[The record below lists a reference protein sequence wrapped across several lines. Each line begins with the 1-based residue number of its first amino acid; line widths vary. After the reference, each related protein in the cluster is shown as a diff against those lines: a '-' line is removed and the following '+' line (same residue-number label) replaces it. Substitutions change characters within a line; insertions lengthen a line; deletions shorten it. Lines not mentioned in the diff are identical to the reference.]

1 MKFEDIVSQLEK
13 GQFAQVYVLM
23 GEEPWYAD
31 HITDYIARHALK
43 DEEKDFN
50 QTTLYGNDISAV
62 DIVHAAR
69 RYPMMAPRQVVI
81 IRETQHIKEL
91 SPLASYLEAPAPTTI
106 LVLNFRGK
114 IDKRSKLWNT
124 LKKKDFVVT
133 LESEKLK
140 EYQVGPW
147 ITDHLK
153 KLGFSIDSKASTMLV
168 EHLGNNLSNVIKALD
183 KLKVAVGKDV
193 STITPEHVEEYVG
206 ISKDYNTFELQKAIT
221 QGNVFKANQIAGVFG
236 KNPKTYP
243 IPLVTGTLF
252 SFFRKLMLFH
262 VLMGSGQQN
271 ENAVAGKLGVPPFAL
286 KEYKAASRRFNWG
299 KCRQSVSLIR
309 EIDMRAKGF
318 NSESTSSEDLLKELI
333 FKLMH

>member
-13 GQFAQVYVLM
+13 GQFAQVYLLM
-23 GEEPWYAD
+23 GDEPWYAD
-31 HITDYIARHALK
+31 YITDYIARHALK

-50 QTTLYGNDISAV
+50 QTTLYGNDINAV

-69 RYPMMAPRQVVI
+69 RYPMMAPRQVVL
-81 IRETQHIKEL
+81 IREAQHIKDL
-91 SPLASYLEAPAPTTI
+91 SPLVTYLEAPAPTTI

-114 IDKRSKLWNT
+114 IDKRSKFWNS
-124 LKKKDFVVT
+124 LKKKNFAVT

-147 ITDHLK
+147 ITNYLK
-153 KLGFSIDSKASTMLV
+153 KLGFSIDAKASTMLV
-168 EHLGNNLSNVIKALD
+168 EHLGNNLENVVKALD

-193 STITPEHVEEYVG
+193 STITPAHVEEYVG

-221 QGNVFKANQIAGVFG
+221 QGNALKANQIARVFG
-236 KNPKTYP
+236 KNPNAYP

-252 SFFRKLMLFH
+252 SFFRRLMFFH
-262 VLMGSGQQN
+262 VLMRSGQTN
-271 ENAVAGKLGVPPFAL
+271 ESVVAKKLGVPTFAL
-286 KEYKAASRRFNWG
+286 KEYKAASRRYNWG

-309 EIDMRAKGF
+309 EIDMRSKGY
-318 NSESTSSEDLLKELI
+318 SSENTPPEELLKELI
-333 FKLMH
+333 FKLMN

>member
-1 MKFEDIVSQLEK
+1 MKFEDIVSQLEE

-31 HITDYIARHALK
+31 HITDYIALHALK
-43 DEEKDFN
+43 AEEKDFN
-50 QTTLYGNDISAV
+50 QTTLYGNDINAV

-69 RYPMMAPRQVVI
+69 RYPMMAPRQLVI
-81 IRETQHIKEL
+81 VREAQLIKDI
-91 SPLASYLEAPAPTTI
+91 SPLSTYLEAPAPTTI

-147 ITDHLK
+147 ITNHLK

-168 EHLGNNLSNVIKALD
+168 EHLGNNLSNVVKALD

-206 ISKDYNTFELQKAIT
+206 ISKDYNTYELQKAIT
-221 QGNVFKANQIAGVFG
+221 QGNVLKANQIARVFG
-236 KNPKTYP
+236 QNPKSYP

-252 SFFRKLMLFH
+252 SFFRKLMFFH
-262 VLMGSGQQN
+262 VLMRSGQNN
-271 ENAVAGKLGVPPFAL
+271 ENVVAKKLGVPPFAV
-286 KEYKAASRRFNWG
+286 KEYKAASRRYNWG
-299 KCRQSVSLIR
+299 KCRQSVSVIR
-309 EIDMRAKGF
+309 EIDMRSKGY
-318 NSESTSSEDLLKELI
+318 NSENTPPEDLLKELI